1 MTSRL
6 SYEEIRRLARTW
18 FDEAREKNVRDDA
31 EVTAWKK
38 ERPRN
43 NFGGGFDWFNSS
55 SGDSGGRS
63 DGGSGAGGAD

>member
-18 FDEAREKNVRDDA
+18 FDEAREKSVRNDA
-31 EVTAWKK
+31 EVMAWKK

-43 NFGGGFDWFNSS
+43 NSGGGFDWSS
-55 SGDSGGRS
+55 SSDSGGRS
-63 DGGSGAGGAD
+63 DGGGGD